1 MLGKLFKH
9 EMKACSRLLLP
20 LYLLLFVL
28 TILDRIVLGLNVFH
42 GVLGII
48 AGILTFIFIFTDVV
62 IAVVSLV
69 IVIMRFYKNLI
80 TDEGYLMFTLP
91 VKTNQLINSKLLA
104 ASIWTIVS
112 ALAMISSMFIVFSS
126 LTGASAFW
134 NELTTQLSLFKD
146 ELGSSFYLFLI
157 GIVLGIVFTILNSI
171 LHIYASIAIGQLFSG
186 HKILGSVVAY
196 AAIGAVMQVV
206 FTLASIISVF
216 IIGKEPN
223 DFTIATNAL
232 MPVSL
237 FITILFTV
245 AFYWI
250 TSFLFR
256 RKLNL
261 E

>member
-1 MLGKLFKH
+1 MLGKLLKH

-20 LYLLLFVL
+20 LYLLLIVL
-28 TILDRIVLGLNVFH
+28 TILDRIVLGLNIFH
-42 GVLGII
+42 GVLGLLSTF
-48 AGILTFIFIFTDVV
+48 LTFIFIFTDIV

-69 IVIMRFYKNLI
+69 IVILRFYKNLI

-91 VKTNQLINSKLLA
+91 VKTNQLINSKLIA
-104 ASIWTIVS
+104 ASVWTLLS
-112 ALAMISSMFIVFSS
+112 AVAVILSMLFVFSS
-126 LTGASAFW
+126 LNGFDEFW
-134 NELTTQLSLFKD
+134 NELTEQLSLFRD
-146 ELGSSFYLFLI
+146 EIGGSFYIFLI
-157 GIVLGIVFTILNSI
+157 GFVIGTILSLLSSI
-171 LHIYASIAIGQLFSG
+171 LHIYASIAIGQLFNG

-206 FTLASIISVF
+206 FTLVSAISIF
-216 IIGKEPN
+216 IIGNDPN
-223 DFTIATNAL
+223 DITLATNVL
-232 MPVSL
+232 MPVTL
-237 FITILFTV
+237 FITLIFTI